1 MSVIRAL
8 EEIIKT
14 LREDN
19 LEFSRSEELD
29 FQYYA
34 VGLCLS
40 EQTKIKALKRKYV
53 YTNIVK
59 KEMSCIGILKSGVNK
74 GKNCTKKAQYGNYCH
89 LHAIANL
96 KISDEE
102 KKVDVVEKEK
112 TIEKQELKQEVKEV
126 VKEEVKQEVENET
139 KNDTKNDTKVEEK
152 KKESKKE
159 KIKDTDLV
167 IRPNKY
173 KNFIYPGTNLVLD
186 PKDGKAIATEGLDG
200 RWIALEDYDID
211 KCKKMKIK
219 FKIVD
224 LEFKGQKR

>member
-19 LEFSRSEELD
+19 LEFSRSAELD

-102 KKVDVVEKEK
+102 KKVDVVVEKEKTIEEK
-112 TIEKQELKQEVKEV
+112 TIEKQEVKQEVKEV
-126 VKEEVKQEVENET
+126 VKEEVKEEVENET
-139 KNDTKNDTKVEEK
+139 KNETKVEEN

-219 FKIVD
+219 FSKNLI
-224 LEFKGQKR
+224 